1 MTYRQYNLNLIYK
14 ECSKLSIDI
23 KPVIIN
29 KLIIENNI
37 NDYQLD
43 VIDLKNQIKYY
54 IIYYRNKQEQYIEN
68 HYQIIHFVNNMN

>member
-1 MTYRQYNLNLIYK
+1 MTFRQSNLHLIYK
-14 ECSKLSIDI
+14 ECHKLSIDI
-23 KPVIIN
+23 KPVIVN

-43 VIDLKNQIKYY
+43 LMDLQNQIKYY

-68 HYQIIHFVNNMN
+68 HYKIIHFVNNI